1 MIGMDPLKVIKY
13 PLVTE
18 KAIRLMERENKL
30 TLIVDRKATKKDIK
44 EAVEKIFN
52 VKVIKVNTLIT
63 PKGEKK
69 AYVKLS
75 PEYKAIDI
83 ATKLGVM

>member
-1 MIGMDPLKVIKY
+1 MDPLKVIKY

-18 KAIRLMERENKL
+18 KAVRLMERENKL
-30 TLIVDRKATKKDIK
+30 TFIVSKKASKKDIK
-44 EAVEKIFN
+44 EAVEKLFG
-52 VKVIKVNTLIT
+52 VKVEKVNVLIT

-69 AYVKLS
+69 AYIKLS
-75 PEYKAIDI
+75 KEHKAIDV